1 MSEVYI
7 LNYDTEMLYHF
18 SIDLSDYPDKENDI
32 VETEIKNKGFNLD
45 EVSYMITDN
54 ELTIEEV

>member
-7 LNYDTEMLYHF
+7 LNFNTGTLCHF
-18 SIDLSDYPDKENDI
+18 SINLSDYPNNENEV
-32 VETEIKNKGFNLD
+32 VEAELKAKGFNLD

>member
-7 LNYDTEMLYHF
+7 LNYNTEMIYHF
-18 SIDLSDYPDKENDI
+18 NIDLSDYPDNENEI

>member
-7 LNYDTEMLYHF
+7 LNYDTEILHHF

-32 VETEIKNKGFNLD
+32 VEAEIKAKGFNFD
-45 EVSYMITDN
+45 EISYMITDN

>member
-7 LNYDTEMLYHF
+7 LNYNTERIYHF
-18 SIDLSDYPDKENDI
+18 SIDLSDYPDNENDI
-32 VETEIKNKGFNLD
+32 VEAKIKAKGFNLD
-45 EVSYMITDN
+45 EISYMITDD

>member
-7 LNYDTEMLYHF
+7 LNYNTEMIYHF

-54 ELTIEEV
+54 ELIIEEV

>member
-7 LNYDTEMLYHF
+7 LNYNTEMIYHF

-32 VETEIKNKGFNLD
+32 VETEIKAKGFNID

>member
-54 ELTIEEV
+54 ELIIEEV

>member
-7 LNYDTEMLYHF
+7 LNYNTERIYHF
-18 SIDLSDYPDKENDI
+18 SIDLSDYPNKENDI

-54 ELTIEEV
+54 ELNIEEV

>member
-7 LNYDTEMLYHF
+7 LNYNTEMIYHF
-18 SIDLSDYPDKENDI
+18 SIDLSDYPDNENEV
-32 VETEIKNKGFNLD
+32 VEAELKNKGFNLD

>member
-7 LNYDTEMLYHF
+7 LNYNTEMLYHF
-18 SIDLSDYPDKENDI
+18 SIDLSDYPDKENEV
-32 VETEIKNKGFNLD
+32 VEAELKNKGFNLD
-45 EVSYMITDN
+45 EVSYMITDD

>member
-7 LNYDTEMLYHF
+7 LNYDTEMIYHF
-18 SIDLSDYPDKENDI
+18 SIDLSDYPDKENYI
-32 VETEIKNKGFNLD
+32 VETEIKNKGFNFD

>member
-18 SIDLSDYPDKENDI
+18 SIDLSDYPDKENEV
-32 VETEIKNKGFNLD
+32 VETELKNKGFNLD

>member
-7 LNYDTEMLYHF
+7 LDYNTEKIYHF
-18 SIDLSDYPDKENDI
+18 SIDLSDYPDNENEV
-32 VETEIKNKGFNLD
+32 VEAEIKAKGFNLD

-54 ELTIEEV
+54 EINIEEV

>member
-32 VETEIKNKGFNLD
+32 VETEFKNKGFNLD

>member
-7 LNYDTEMLYHF
+7 LSYDTTMIYHF
-18 SIDLSDYPDKENDI
+18 SIDLSDYPDNENEV
-32 VETEIKNKGFNLD
+32 VEAKIKSRGFNLD

-54 ELTIEEV
+54 ELVIEEL

>member
-7 LNYDTEMLYHF
+7 LNYNTEMIYHF

-32 VETEIKNKGFNLD
+32 VETELKNKGFNLD

-54 ELTIEEV
+54 ELNIEEV